1 MSVSQQRKGRE
12 GELELVRVL
21 RDNGLPARAGV
32 AVSYGMEPDVVGV
45 PGIHVE
51 CKRVERLN
59 IEKAM
64 QQATEDAQRFQ
75 DGAPAVFHRRNRREW
90 LVTMRLSDWLRMY
103 RQSV

>member
-45 PGIHVE
+45 PLEKVHVIA
-51 CKRVERLN
+51 CQDTDVTPFGTGAYACTRL
-59 IEKAM
+59 A
-64 QQATEDAQRFQ
+64 
-75 DGAPAVFHRRNRREW
+75 
-90 LVTMRLSDWLRMY
+90 
-103 RQSV
+103 